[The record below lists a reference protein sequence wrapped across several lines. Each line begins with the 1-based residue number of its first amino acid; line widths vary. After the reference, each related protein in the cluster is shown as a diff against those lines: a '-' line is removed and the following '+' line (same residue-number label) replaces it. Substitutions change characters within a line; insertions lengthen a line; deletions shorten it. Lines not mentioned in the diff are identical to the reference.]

1 MLRRSRPP
9 SEAGRR
15 GVMRVGAGLIELHVH
30 GSQSLK
36 QKRGVV
42 KSIIQ
47 RLRNRFNISVAEV
60 DGQETW
66 QRAVL
71 GLAVVGHDAEGVR
84 KRLGGAVEFVES
96 LHLAEIR
103 GSDLEILHLEQADL
117 REHVEEAGDLPW
129 END

>member
-1 MLRRSRPP
+1 M
-9 SEAGRR
+9 R
-15 GVMRVGAGLIELHVH
+15 GAMRIGAGLIELHVH

-60 DGQETW
+60 DGQDTW

-71 GLAVVGHDAEGVR
+71 GLAVVGCDAEGVR
-84 KRLGGAVEFVES
+84 RRIGGAVEFVES

-103 GSDLEILHLEQADL
+103 GSDVEILHLDRADFS
-117 REHVEEAGDLPW
+117 EGSVDDDPLPW
-129 END
+129 EKD

>member
-1 MLRRSRPP
+1 
-9 SEAGRR
+9 
-15 GVMRVGAGLIELHVH
+15 
-30 GSQSLK
+30 LK

-42 KSIIQ
+42 KAIVQ

-71 GLAVVGHDAEGVR
+71 GLAVVGCDAQGVR
-84 KRLGGAVEFVES
+84 RRLRTAVEFVES

-103 GSDLEILHLEQADL
+103 GADVEILDVARTDFNEGTAED
-117 REHVEEAGDLPW
+117 DPLPW
-129 END
+129 ENE

>member
-1 MLRRSRPP
+1 
-9 SEAGRR
+9 
-15 GVMRVGAGLIELHVH
+15 MRVGAGLIELHVH
-30 GSQSLK
+30 GSRSLK

-42 KSIIQ
+42 KAIVQ

-71 GLAVVGHDAEGVR
+71 GLAVVGCDAQGVR
-84 KRLGGAVEFVES
+84 RRLRTAVEFVES

-103 GSDLEILHLEQADL
+103 GADVEILDVARTDFNEGTAED
-117 REHVEEAGDLPW
+117 DPLPW
-129 END
+129 ENE